1 MSLPLSQLCVWAA
14 STAYFF
20 LRNSDRPELPSFS
33 TDFLCYRG
41 PSMAQYQDVPPG
53 EEGEHLWLGGMTEAA
68 QNLGMEVQ

>member
-1 MSLPLSQLCVWAA
+1 MSLPLSKLCVWSV
-14 STAYFF
+14 STACAT
-20 LRNSDRPELPSFS
+20 LTGRNCPSCS

>member
-1 MSLPLSQLCVWAA
+1 MGSFLS
-14 STAYFF
+14 FGF
-20 LRNSDRPELPSFS
+20 RNSDRPELPSFS

>member
-1 MSLPLSQLCVWAA
+1 MSLHLSKLCALAA
-14 STAYFF
+14 STT
-20 LRNSDRPELPSFS
+20 LSGRNCSSCS
-33 TDFLCYRG
+33 TDFLGYRG